1 MEPTVWFPPTAPFT
15 LQITPVFVLPFTTA
29 VYCDEFPKV
38 TLVVPVRVSVTT
50 GGGGAASVTFR
61 LRATEGSAMLVALIV
76 TVEGPGAGAGGEEN
90 PFAEMQPQERFTPTP

>member
-1 MEPTVWFPPTAPFT
+1 MWFPPTAPFP
-15 LQITPVFVLPFTTA
+15 LQITPVFALPFTIA

-61 LRATEGSAMLVALIV
+61 FRPTEESAMLVALIV
-76 TVEGPGAGAGGEEN
+76 TVEEPGAVAGAE
-90 PFAEMQPQERFTPTP
+90 